1 MYDHS
6 AREIVCPWVVGGGG
20 VTRESLA
27 VKKVLFFL
35 AVVALVVVAGVAVA
49 IATTPC
55 GETGLN
61 VTMTTSSSTTAI
73 SV

>member
-1 MYDHS
+1 
-6 AREIVCPWVVGGGG
+6 

-27 VKKVLFFL
+27 VKKVLFLL

-55 GETGLN
+55 GETHPD
-61 VTMTTSSSTTAI
+61 VTMVNTVLERT
-73 SV
+73 